1 MAIDDYI
8 EAFKKSVNNKKFLAH
23 EWKFDIDN
31 HALFVDAVYIA
42 YLDAARTFKVI
53 GNKKDIPLV
62 NLSDKIRRYF
72 KEGTAEDF
80 DTWHKE
86 RFCEKFIVELRDNGY
101 IASYGQAQ
109 KVVNMAFKYLYC
121 CEGAEKYKDKFANC
135 HMALDSFTLNWYIRE
150 VLKVDKN
157 IVDKWSKLDDVAYK
171 KIQTDIR
178 NHLKGKI
185 VIEEEFIIW
194 PDEILIA
201 AALEFNNTFKKIK
214 DCNYPK
220 HENSKVTEV
229 IIDIK
234 DNINS

>member
-1 MAIDDYI
+1 MAIDEGYI
-8 EAFKKSVNNKKFLAH
+8 KAFKETISNKAFK
-23 EWKFDIDN
+23 ERKFDTNDTD
-31 HALFVDAVYIA
+31 LFFEAVYLG
-42 YLDAARTFKVI
+42 YLDAARTFKGI
-53 GNKKDIPLV
+53 GDKKTPALDNLAESIKGYFS
-62 NLSDKIRRYF
+62 LSDQ
-72 KEGTAEDF
+72 DF
-80 DTWHKE
+80 DKLHESW
-86 RFCEKFIVELRDNGY
+86 CENFLNDLQDSKYEQ
-101 IASYGQAQ
+101 ATYGQAQ

-121 CEGAEKYKDKFANC
+121 CDGVDRSKFKDC

-178 NHLKGKI
+178 NHLTEKI

>member
-1 MAIDDYI
+1 MAIDEGYI
-8 EAFKKSVNNKKFLAH
+8 KAFKETISNKAFK
-23 EWKFDIDN
+23 ERKFDTNDTD
-31 HALFVDAVYIA
+31 LFFEAVYLG
-42 YLDAARTFKVI
+42 YLDAARTFKGI
-53 GNKKDIPLV
+53 GDKKTPALDNLAESIKDYFS
-62 NLSDKIRRYF
+62 LSDQ
-72 KEGTAEDF
+72 DF
-80 DTWHKE
+80 DKLHESW
-86 RFCEKFIVELRDNGY
+86 CEKFLNDLQDSQYEQ
-101 IASYGQAQ
+101 ATYGQAQ

-121 CEGAEKYKDKFANC
+121 CEGAEKYRDKFANC

-178 NHLKGKI
+178 NHLTEKI

-201 AALEFNNTFKKIK
+201 AALEFNSTLKKIK